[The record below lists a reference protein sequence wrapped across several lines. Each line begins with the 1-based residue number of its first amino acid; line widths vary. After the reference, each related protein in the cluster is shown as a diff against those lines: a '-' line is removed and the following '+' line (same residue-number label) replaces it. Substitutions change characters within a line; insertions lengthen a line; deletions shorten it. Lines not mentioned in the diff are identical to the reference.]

1 MVSFSVLFSLQ
12 SYGIISKQRHFAYGK
27 RLHGI
32 YFITTIN
39 QSIVILSTLYLM
51 ETSGKAYKLS
61 PPLLTICFE
70 KTKARLTTSVPSINY
85 VLSRLLLGKLRCPF
99 LVQEGVERC
108 RKNSP
113 MGYGIIPLGCAAR
126 CLGWQIGPLGCEIS
140 CLELQKKARFAHK
153 TGHHDARFLPFDDG
167 ILQFCVADMCVKVQG
182 KTSELG
188 VFAVFQGLKKRIWTP
203 FCPIFVSTQPEQSV
217 S

>member
-1 MVSFSVLFSLQ
+1 
-12 SYGIISKQRHFAYGK
+12 
-27 RLHGI
+27 
-32 YFITTIN
+32 
-39 QSIVILSTLYLM
+39 
-51 ETSGKAYKLS
+51 
-61 PPLLTICFE
+61 
-70 KTKARLTTSVPSINY
+70 
-85 VLSRLLLGKLRCPF
+85 
-99 LVQEGVERC
+99 
-108 RKNSP
+108 

-126 CLGWQIGPLGCEIS
+126 CLDWQIGPLGCEIS